1 VAQSTST
8 SVYARQ
14 ATVQLDYSDDAP
26 AAATRRRAA
35 TTRRGAAPDLAGTHR
50 IAGTLPAAVA

>member
-1 VAQSTST
+1 
-8 SVYARQ
+8 VYARQ

-26 AAATRRRAA
+26 AAAPRRRAA